1 MIKKGSFLIALV
13 VWIMACALPAKA
25 QHSVQQTIVK
35 GYVKDSITGEG
46 LPMVTVFMTGAGEG
60 VLTAVDGA
68 FTINTTKN
76 FKCLTVSA
84 VGYKPKQVYVRKGE
98 TNEINILMQSTTVM
112 LNELVVTKKEK
123 YKKKGNPA
131 VAFVEKVMAHKHLN
145 DPKNNEYFSYGKYEK
160 MSLGFND
167 FSEVADKN
175 VILRKFKF
183 LIDYMDTS
191 EITGRRILPISMKEK
206 VSHEYFRKSPSSH
219 KEYVTGL
226 KNGGLDE
233 SFDQESVKRFLDDV
247 FREIDIFGNDV
258 TFMQN
263 RFVSPL
269 SNIGT
274 NFYKY
279 YLSDTLDVDGE
290 KCVELSFV
298 PFTTQ
303 AFGFLGRIYVPVG
316 DSTYFVKKVKLNVP
330 RHINLNYVQHVFIE
344 QNYERAADGSRLKT
358 NDDMTVEFKIMPGTQ
373 GMYARRQTNYKDFS
387 FAPPE
392 NMDIFNKSGEQI
404 VANDASYLPDQFWAD
419 NRPTQAK
426 SDESTI
432 KKMIQRLRQ
441 SKLFYW
447 SEKVIVALVSG
458 YVQTGGKSS
467 KFDFGPMNTTI
478 SSNALEGLRLRIG
491 GMTTANLSK
500 HWFARAYAAYGFKDE
515 KWKYMGQL
523 EYSFNQKKYH
533 SNEFPIHSIKIEHK
547 YDIDQLGQHYM
558 YTNADNV
565 FLALKRKTD
574 DKINYLRTSEIEY
587 KIETKGGF
595 SVSAGFQH
603 NIHEA
608 SRFLP
613 FENGYGDVFK
623 RYTEAG
629 FNVTL
634 RYAPG
639 EKFYQTRSYRIPINL
654 DAPVLSLT
662 QTYVPKGF
670 MGSKFEI
677 NKTEIGVQKRFWF
690 SAFGYTDIIVKA
702 AKLWSKVSYPDL
714 LLPNANLSYTIQPE
728 SYTLLNAMEFANDQY
743 LSWDFTYWA
752 NGAILNRIPLVR
764 YLKLREVFSFR
775 GLYGKLSDKNNPE
788 MNNDLYRFPLDAH
801 CRTMDKKPYMEIG
814 VGLDNIFTF
823 LRVDYVWR
831 LTYRHNP
838 GVDRSG
844 VRIQLHF
851 TF

>member
-1 MIKKGSFLIALV
+1 MIKKGIGLLSFALLF
-13 VWIMACALPAKA
+13 MAICLPAQA
-25 QHSVQQTIVK
+25 QQALTETIIN
-35 GYVKDSITGEG
+35 GCVKDSVTGEG
-46 LPMVTVFMTGAGEG
+46 LAMVTVFMTGANEG
-60 VLTAVDGA
+60 VLTADDGA
-68 FTINTTKN
+68 FSIATTKN

-84 VGYKPKQVYVRKGE
+84 VGYKPKQVYVTKGAS
-98 TNEINILMQSTTVM
+98 NHINILMQPTTVM
-112 LNELVVTKKEK
+112 LNELVVTKKQK
-123 YKKKGNPA
+123 YTKKGNPA
-131 VAFVEKVMAHKHLN
+131 VAFVEKIMAHKHDF
-145 DPKNNEYFSYGKYEK
+145 DPKGHDYYSYGKYEK

-167 FSEVADKN
+167 FSQVANKN
-175 VILRKFKF
+175 LILRKFKF
-183 LIDYMDTS
+183 LSDYMDTS
-191 EITGRRILPISMKEK
+191 EITGKKILPLSIKEK
-206 VSHEYFRKSPSSH
+206 VSTEYFRKSPSTH
-219 KEYVTGL
+219 KEYVTGI
-226 KNGGLDE
+226 KNAGLDE

-279 YLSDTLDVDGE
+279 YLNDTIDIDGE

-298 PFTTQ
+298 PFTPQ
-303 AFGFLGRIYVPVG
+303 AFGFLGRIYVPLG
-316 DSTYFVKKVKLNVP
+316 DSTYFIKKVKLNVP
-330 RHINLNYVQHVFIE
+330 RHINLNYVEHVFIE
-344 QNYERAADGSRLKT
+344 QDYIKGSDGSRLKT
-358 NDDMTVEFKIMPGTQ
+358 KDDMTVEFKVLPNTQ
-373 GMYARRQTNYKDFS
+373 GMYARRETAYKNFS
-387 FAPPE
+387 FDTPE
-392 NMDIFNKSGEQI
+392 DLTVFGKSGEQI
-404 VANDASYLPDQFWAD
+404 ISDDANYLPDQFWAD
-419 NRPTQAK
+419 NRPAVSK
-426 SDESTI
+426 SDEGTI
-432 KKMIQRLRQ
+432 KKMLQRLRQ

-447 SEKVIVALVSG
+447 SEKVIVTLVSG
-458 YVQTGGKSS
+458 YIRINGNDS

-478 SSNALEGLRLRIG
+478 SGNSLEGLRLRVG
-491 GMTTANLSK
+491 GMTTANLNN
-500 HWFARAYAAYGFKDE
+500 HLFAKGYAAYGFKDK
-515 KWKYMGQL
+515 KWKYQAQV
-523 EYSFNQKKYH
+523 EYSFNEKKYH
-533 SNEFPIHSIKIEHK
+533 TNEFPINSIRIKHQ
-547 YDIDQLGQHYM
+547 YDVDQLGQHYM

-565 FLALKRKTD
+565 FLALKRQTD

-587 KIETKGGF
+587 KLETKRGF
-595 SVSAGFQH
+595 SFSVGIQH

-608 SRFLP
+608 SQFLP

-629 FNVTL
+629 FNMTL

-639 EKFYQTRSYRIPINL
+639 EKFYQTRNYRIPINL
-654 DAPVLSLT
+654 DAPIITLS

-670 MGSKFEI
+670 LGSDYEI
-677 NKTEIGVQKRFWF
+677 NKTELGIQKRFWF
-690 SAFGYTDIIVKA
+690 SAFGYTDIILKA
-702 AKLWSKVSYPDL
+702 GKIWSKVSYPDL

-752 NGAILNRIPLVR
+752 NGAILNRIPLVK

-788 MNNDLYRFPLDAH
+788 KNNDLYRFPIDTH
-801 CRTMDKKPYMEIG
+801 CRTMDKTPYMEIG

-823 LRVDYVWR
+823 LRLDYVWR

-844 VRIQLHF
+844 IRVQLHF

>member
-1 MIKKGSFLIALV
+1 MAKKGIILIALV
-13 VWIMACALPAKA
+13 VSVMACALPAKA
-25 QHSVQQTIVK
+25 QHSIKQTIVK

-46 LPMVTVFMTGAGEG
+46 LPMVTVFMTGGGEG
-60 VLTAVDGA
+60 VLTADDGA

-131 VAFVEKVMAHKHLN
+131 VAFVKKVMEHKHLN
-145 DPKNNEYFSYGKYEK
+145 DPRNNEYYSYGKYEK

-191 EITGRRILPISMKEK
+191 EITGKRILPISIKEK
-206 VSHEYFRKSPSSH
+206 VSREYFRKSPSSH

-344 QNYERAADGSRLKT
+344 QNYVKADDGSRLKT

-373 GMYARRQTNYKDFS
+373 GMYARRQTDYKDFS

-392 NMDIFNKSGEQI
+392 DMSIFNKSGEQI

-419 NRPTQAK
+419 NRPTQSK

-458 YVQTGGKSS
+458 YVQTDGKSS

-500 HWFARAYAAYGFKDE
+500 HWFARGYAAYGFKDE

-547 YDIDQLGQHYM
+547 YDVDQLGQHYM

-574 DKINYLRTSEIEY
+574 NKINYLRTSEIEY
-587 KIETKGGF
+587 KLETKGGF

-629 FNVTL
+629 FSVTL

-670 MGSKFEI
+670 MGSEFEI